1 MTDDERASTSR
12 ILCAVGMDGIEAGS
26 SPTAGERERHEARYR
41 QMIADFVAEFA
52 PEDRQRMVEFQA
64 GMMRIMGTIYADA
77 QQQAIA
83 MALAMAQSKDM
94 PPLPPHYSGWKI
106 TS

>member
-1 MTDDERASTSR
+1 MEK
-12 ILCAVGMDGIEAGS
+12 
-26 SPTAGERERHEARYR
+26 TATQMYFEQRDKQQQEARYR

-52 PEDRQRMVEFQA
+52 PEDRQRMAEFQA
-64 GMMRIMGTIYADA
+64 GMMRIMGAIYADA
-77 QQQAIA
+77 QQQAVA
-83 MALAMAQSKDM
+83 MALAMAQPKDM